1 MGRLFGTNGVRGVVN
16 AELTVEMV
24 TRLAASAAEAL
35 GEELAIGRDGRTTSP
50 MLRDA
55 AVAGLLSQG
64 CTVHDLGVLPTPA
77 LQYAVKTFRLDGG
90 IMVTASHNPP
100 EFNGVKTVA
109 ADGVETSRETE
120 DRIEET
126 YFAGG
131 PEPAPWDRVGRVV
144 EYDALGPYMDAV
156 VGQVDA
162 EAIRAARLKIAIDPG
177 SGVAALTAPEVARR
191 LGCRVYTINAEI
203 DGTFPGRNS
212 EPRPDNLS
220 GLAELVKAS
229 GADMGVAFDGDGD
242 RSMFA
247 DERGA
252 VYWGDRSLALLAK
265 AYVEGHPGAEVVT
278 SVSSSRAVQD
288 VVEAA
293 GGRVVWT
300 AVGSVVISRAMV
312 ERGAMFGGEEN
323 GGIMYGPHQAVRDG
337 SMIMALVLERIAKT
351 GKPLSGLM
359 SELPQYAQD
368 KDRVD
373 CPNDLKE
380 KVSKTLSQ
388 EVKAPNIET
397 VDGVKLSY
405 SDGSWILV
413 RASGTEPVFRLYA
426 EAKQQERA
434 SQLIKENKELVKGV
448 IKRLGNTVTKES
460 EHMR

>member
-24 TRLAASAAEAL
+24 TRLAASAAEVL

-77 LQYAVKTFRLDGG
+77 LQYAVKTLRLDGG

-120 DRIEET
+120 DRIEEIF
-126 YFAGG
+126 FAGG
-131 PEPAPWDRVGRVV
+131 PEPAPWDRVGKVI
-144 EYDALGPYMDAV
+144 EGDALGLYMDAV
-156 VGQVDA
+156 VKQVDPSVVK
-162 EAIRAARLKIAIDPG
+162 AAQLSIAIDPG
-177 SGVAALTAPEVARR
+177 SGVAALTAPEIARR
-191 LGCRVYTINAEI
+191 LGCRVFTINAEI

-220 GLAELVKAS
+220 GLSELVRAS
-229 GADMGVAFDGDGD
+229 GADLGIAFDGDGD
-242 RSMFA
+242 RSIFA

-252 VYWGDRSLALLAK
+252 VYYGDRSLALLAK
-265 AYVEGHPGAEVVT
+265 AYVETHPGAEVVT

-293 GGRVVWT
+293 GGRVIWT
-300 AVGSVVISRAMV
+300 PVGSVVISRAMV
-312 ERGAMFGGEEN
+312 EGGVMFGGEEN

-337 SMIMALVLERIAKT
+337 SMIMALVLELMART
-351 GKPLSGLM
+351 GKPLSRLFA
-359 SELPQYAQD
+359 ELPQYAQA
-368 KDRVD
+368 KDRVV
-373 CPNDLKE
+373 CPNELKE
-380 KVSKTLSQ
+380 RTL
-388 EVKAPNIET
+388 EALNKRVKAHRIET
-397 VDGVKLSY
+397 IDGLKLCY
-405 SDGSWILV
+405 DDGAWILF
-413 RASGTEPVFRLYA
+413 RPSGTEPVFRLYA
-426 EAKQQERA
+426 EAATQERA
-434 SQLIKENKELVKGV
+434 QELVDENKMLIEE
-448 IKRLGNTVTKES
+448 TVS
-460 EHMR
+460 SLH

>member
-1 MGRLFGTNGVRGVVN
+1 VGRLFGTNGVRGVVN

-24 TRLAASAAEAL
+24 TRLAASAAEVL

-77 LQYAVKTFRLDGG
+77 LQYAVKTLRLDGG

-131 PEPAPWDRVGRVV
+131 PEPAPWDRVGKVI
-144 EYDALGPYMDAV
+144 EGDALGLYIDAV
-156 VGQVDA
+156 VKQVDSSVVK
-162 EAIRAARLKIAIDPG
+162 AAQLSIAIDPG
-177 SGVAALTAPEVARR
+177 SGVAALTAPEIARR
-191 LGCRVYTINAEI
+191 LSCRVFTINAEI

-220 GLAELVKAS
+220 GLSELVRAS
-229 GADMGVAFDGDGD
+229 GADLGIAFDGDGD
-242 RSMFA
+242 RSIFA

-252 VYWGDRSLALLAK
+252 VYYGDRSLALLAK
-265 AYVEGHPGAEVVT
+265 TYVETHPGAEVVT

-293 GGRVVWT
+293 GGRVIWT
-300 AVGSVVISRAMV
+300 PVGSVVISRAMV
-312 ERGAMFGGEEN
+312 EGGVMFGGEEN

-337 SMIMALVLERIAKT
+337 SMIMALVLELMART
-351 GKPLSGLM
+351 GKPLSRLFA
-359 SELPQYAQD
+359 ELPQYAQV
-368 KDRVD
+368 KDRAM
-373 CPNDLKE
+373 CPNELKE
-380 KVSKTLSQ
+380 RTL
-388 EVKAPNIET
+388 EALNKRVKAPRIET
-397 VDGVKLSY
+397 IDGLKLCY
-405 SDGSWILV
+405 DDGAWILF
-413 RASGTEPVFRLYA
+413 RPSGTEPVFRLYA
-426 EAKQQERA
+426 EAATQERA
-434 SQLIKENKELVKGV
+434 QELVDENK
-448 IKRLGNTVTKES
+448 RLIEETVS
-460 EHMR
+460 SLR

>member
-1 MGRLFGTNGVRGVVN
+1 VGRLFGTNGVRGVVN

-24 TRLAASAAEAL
+24 TRLAASAAEVL

-77 LQYAVKTFRLDGG
+77 LQYAVKTLRLDGG

-131 PEPAPWDRVGRVV
+131 PEPAPWDRVGKVI
-144 EYDALGPYMDAV
+144 EGDALGLYMDAV
-156 VGQVDA
+156 VKQVDSSVVK
-162 EAIRAARLKIAIDPG
+162 AAQLSIAIDPG
-177 SGVAALTAPEVARR
+177 SGVAALTAPEIAQR
-191 LGCRVYTINAEI
+191 LGCRVFTINAEI

-220 GLAELVKAS
+220 GLSELVRAS
-229 GADMGVAFDGDGD
+229 GVDLGIAFDGDGD
-242 RSMFA
+242 RSIFA

-252 VYWGDRSLALLAK
+252 VYYGDRSLALLAK
-265 AYVEGHPGAEVVT
+265 AYVETHPGAEIVT

-293 GGRVVWT
+293 GGRVIWT
-300 AVGSVVISRAMV
+300 PVGSVVISRAMV
-312 ERGAMFGGEEN
+312 EGGVMFGGEEN

-337 SMIMALVLERIAKT
+337 SMIMALVLELIART
-351 GKPLSGLM
+351 GKPLSRLFA
-359 SELPQYAQD
+359 ELPQYAQA
-368 KDRVD
+368 KDRVI
-373 CPNDLKE
+373 CPNELKE
-380 KVSKTLSQ
+380 RTL
-388 EVKAPNIET
+388 EALNKRVKAHRIET
-397 VDGVKLSY
+397 IDGLKLCY
-405 SDGSWILV
+405 DDGAWILF
-413 RASGTEPVFRLYA
+413 RPSGTEPVFRLYA
-426 EAKQQERA
+426 EAATQERA
-434 SQLIKENKELVKGV
+434 QELVDENK
-448 IKRLGNTVTKES
+448 RLIEETVS
-460 EHMR
+460 SLR

>member
-24 TRLAASAAEAL
+24 TRLAASAAEVL

-64 CTVHDLGVLPTPA
+64 CTVHDFGVLPTPA
-77 LQYAVKTFRLDGG
+77 LQYAVKTLRLDGG

-131 PEPAPWDRVGRVV
+131 PEPAPWDRVGKVI
-144 EYDALGPYMDAV
+144 EGDALGLYMDAV
-156 VGQVDA
+156 VKQVDSSVVK
-162 EAIRAARLKIAIDPG
+162 AAQLSIAIDPG
-177 SGVAALTAPEVARR
+177 SGVAALTAPEIARR
-191 LGCRVYTINAEI
+191 LGCRVFTINAEI

-220 GLAELVKAS
+220 GLSELVRTY
-229 GADMGVAFDGDGD
+229 GADLGIAFDGDGD
-242 RSMFA
+242 RSIFA

-252 VYWGDRSLALLAK
+252 VYYGDRSLALLAK
-265 AYVEGHPGAEVVT
+265 AYVETHPGAEIVT

-293 GGRVVWT
+293 GGRVIWT
-300 AVGSVVISRAMV
+300 PVGSVVISRAMV
-312 ERGAMFGGEEN
+312 EGGVMFGGEEN

-337 SMIMALVLERIAKT
+337 SMIMALVLELIART
-351 GKPLSGLM
+351 GKPLSRLFA
-359 SELPQYAQD
+359 ELPQYAQA
-368 KDRVD
+368 KDRVI
-373 CPNDLKE
+373 CPNELKE
-380 KVSKTLSQ
+380 RTL
-388 EVKAPNIET
+388 EALNKRVKAHRIET
-397 VDGVKLSY
+397 IDGLKLCY
-405 SDGSWILV
+405 DDGAWILF
-413 RASGTEPVFRLYA
+413 RPSGTEPVFRLYA
-426 EAKQQERA
+426 EAATQERA
-434 SQLIKENKELVKGV
+434 QELVDENK
-448 IKRLGNTVTKES
+448 RLIEETVS
-460 EHMR
+460 SLR

>member
-1 MGRLFGTNGVRGVVN
+1 VGRLFGTNGVRGVVN

-24 TRLAASAAEAL
+24 TRLAASAAEVL

-77 LQYAVKTFRLDGG
+77 LQYAVKTLRLDGG

-131 PEPAPWDRVGRVV
+131 PEPAPWDRVGKVI
-144 EYDALGPYMDAV
+144 EGDALGLYMDAV
-156 VGQVDA
+156 VKQVDSSVVK
-162 EAIRAARLKIAIDPG
+162 AAQLSIAIDPG
-177 SGVAALTAPEVARR
+177 SGVAALTAPEIARR
-191 LGCRVYTINAEI
+191 LGCRVFTINAEI

-220 GLAELVKAS
+220 GLSELVRTS
-229 GADMGVAFDGDGD
+229 GADLGIAFDGDGD
-242 RSMFA
+242 RSIFA

-252 VYWGDRSLALLAK
+252 VYYGDRSLALLAK
-265 AYVEGHPGAEVVT
+265 AYVKTHPGAEIVT

-293 GGRVVWT
+293 GGRVIWT
-300 AVGSVVISRAMV
+300 PVGSVVISRAMV
-312 ERGAMFGGEEN
+312 EGGVMFGGEEN

-337 SMIMALVLERIAKT
+337 SMIMALVLELIART
-351 GKPLSGLM
+351 GKPLSRLFA
-359 SELPQYAQD
+359 ELPQYAQA
-368 KDRVD
+368 KDRVI
-373 CPNDLKE
+373 CPNELKE
-380 KVSKTLSQ
+380 RTL
-388 EVKAPNIET
+388 EALNKRVKAHRIET
-397 VDGVKLSY
+397 IDGLKLCY
-405 SDGSWILV
+405 DDGAWILF
-413 RASGTEPVFRLYA
+413 RPSGTEPVFRLYA
-426 EAKQQERA
+426 EAATQERA
-434 SQLIKENKELVKGV
+434 QELVDENK
-448 IKRLGNTVTKES
+448 RLIEETVS
-460 EHMR
+460 SLR

>member
-24 TRLAASAAEAL
+24 TRLAASAAEVL

-77 LQYAVKTFRLDGG
+77 LQYAVKTLRLDGG

-131 PEPAPWDRVGRVV
+131 PEPAPWDRVGKVI
-144 EYDALGPYMDAV
+144 EGDALGLYMDAV
-156 VGQVDA
+156 VKQVDSSVVK
-162 EAIRAARLKIAIDPG
+162 AAQLSIAIDPG
-177 SGVAALTAPEVARR
+177 SGVAALTAPEIARR
-191 LGCRVYTINAEI
+191 LGCRVFTINAEI

-220 GLAELVKAS
+220 GLSELVRTS
-229 GADMGVAFDGDGD
+229 GVDLGIAFDGDGD
-242 RSMFA
+242 RSIFA

-252 VYWGDRSLALLAK
+252 VYYGDRSLALLAK
-265 AYVEGHPGAEVVT
+265 AYMETHPGAEIVT

-293 GGRVVWT
+293 GGRVIWT
-300 AVGSVVISRAMV
+300 PVGSVVISRAMV
-312 ERGAMFGGEEN
+312 EGGVMFGGEEN

-337 SMIMALVLERIAKT
+337 SMIMALVLELIART
-351 GKPLSGLM
+351 GKPLSRLFA
-359 SELPQYAQD
+359 ELPQYAQA
-368 KDRVD
+368 KDRVI
-373 CPNDLKE
+373 CPNELKE
-380 KVSKTLSQ
+380 RTL
-388 EVKAPNIET
+388 EALNKRVKAYRIET
-397 VDGVKLSY
+397 IDGLKLCY
-405 SDGSWILV
+405 DDGAWILF
-413 RASGTEPVFRLYA
+413 RPSGTEPVFRLYA
-426 EAKQQERA
+426 EAATQERA
-434 SQLIKENKELVKGV
+434 QELVDENK
-448 IKRLGNTVTKES
+448 RLIEETIS
-460 EHMR
+460 SLR